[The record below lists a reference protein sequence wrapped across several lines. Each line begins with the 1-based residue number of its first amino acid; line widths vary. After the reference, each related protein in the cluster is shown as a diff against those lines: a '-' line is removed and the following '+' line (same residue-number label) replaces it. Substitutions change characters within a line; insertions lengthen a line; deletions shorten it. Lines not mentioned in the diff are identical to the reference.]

1 MKNTRLGL
9 RMALCMIAVISSL
22 AVLNGCAM
30 KESTGI
36 PDDQQLFS
44 FPVHDVPVTE
54 DVYNPSVTQDV
65 YSPDGEQ
72 LDTWQ

>member
-1 MKNTRLGL
+1 MKIFRLGS
-9 RMALCMIAVISSL
+9 RMTLVTIVVISSL
-22 AVLNGCAM
+22 AVLNGCGI

-36 PDDQQLFS
+36 LNEQQLFS
-44 FPVHDVPVTE
+44 FPVPDVPVTE

-72 LDTWQ
+72 LENWR